1 MNFMN
6 YGILKKY
13 DLKNYIDRPSSF
25 FILFPYFV
33 FLFLNSNLSFE
44 ILGVGIFFVLFDLII
59 FNKLKNQKWVN
70 LIYFLLLVFFYSKI
84 FFNDTEIV
92 IHRLRFREFLL
103 IFCAISLAIVSFV
116 FRLHNG
122 LKIFNVF
129 FLVFG
134 LTFLF
139 NSNSNR
145 LFNRKIILE
154 ENNFKYDR
162 NKSFKNNSNAPII
175 FLIFDELSSSKEI
188 YKYTKDSTDLFLDI
202 ELNKRGFKV
211 KDDFISESIHTKFSI
226 PSIFNFNLHRNSKIL
241 DSIDK
246 INDEVTIQKSY
257 YWIASNN
264 LLVDSLNNK
273 SIKSYS
279 YGLFPFSK
287 GEFIDGF
294 TYWWP
299 SFRDPLRIFGNENL
313 FQAFF
318 QETLLKS
325 IESVF
330 LDVTSVEKFK
340 EDVFFKLKSLSPVK
354 NSFYY
359 FHFYAPHEP
368 FAWGNEYKSK
378 LDVEDLK
385 SENKNLN
392 EHIRFRRYFLKKIL
406 PLIIDDKLSKSRI
419 IISGDHGY
427 RGSPN
432 KINPYSTNLYLYG
445 FDKSDFEKIKN
456 VQDLGYLI
464 NGSFFKQIK

>member
-202 ELNKRGFKV
+202 ELNKRGFNV
-211 KDDFISESIHTKFSI
+211 IDDFISESIHTKFSI

-406 PLIIDDKLSKSRI
+406 PLIIDDKLSNSRI

>member
-202 ELNKRGFKV
+202 ELNKRGFNV
-211 KDDFISESIHTKFSI
+211 IDDFISESIHTKFSI

>member
-44 ILGVGIFFVLFDLII
+44 LLGVGIFFVLFDLII

-202 ELNKRGFKV
+202 ELNKRGFNV
-211 KDDFISESIHTKFSI
+211 IDDFISESIHTKFSI

>member
-44 ILGVGIFFVLFDLII
+44 LLGVGIFFVLFDLMIL
-59 FNKLKNQKWVN
+59 NKLKNQKWVN

-129 FLVFG
+129 ILFFG

-154 ENNFKYDR
+154 ENNFEYDR

-202 ELNKRGFKV
+202 ELNKRGFNV
-211 KDDFISESIHTKFSI
+211 IDDFISESIHTKFSI

>member
-44 ILGVGIFFVLFDLII
+44 LLGVGIFFVLFDLII

-202 ELNKRGFKV
+202 ELNKRGFNV
-211 KDDFISESIHTKFSI
+211 IDDFISESIHTKFSI

-406 PLIIDDKLSKSRI
+406 PLIIDDKLSNSRI